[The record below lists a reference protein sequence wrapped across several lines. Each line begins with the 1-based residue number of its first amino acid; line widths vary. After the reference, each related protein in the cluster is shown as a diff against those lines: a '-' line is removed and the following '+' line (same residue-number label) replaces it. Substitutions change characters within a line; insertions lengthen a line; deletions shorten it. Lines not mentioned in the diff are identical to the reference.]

1 MPETDSD
8 LREQLDRLL
17 QSSLDRGTLRR
28 ELETLAR
35 ERAFRDL
42 APIWAPALYARD
54 AQFFETF
61 LLRYLDGSRH
71 AEVIRALL
79 PQAEAAEHDALFQGL
94 YGKLLG
100 ATTDWQAAQREWNK
114 EILAL
119 AQSSEA
125 DERVL
130 RAVQR
135 REMRRAWWLMLT
147 EETALALY
155 GRGPALFHEF
165 IRGHVQRGWG
175 RERRS
180 FTQLREA
187 VRAQGDDELSW
198 FLFRRFGDEREWK
211 EELGRLLRQ
220 DLPAAQISDELQ
232 KRHPEYFWDI
242 DATPLVDFLEKYGAA
257 ILPYVENNLHWIKRR
272 AEGRLLRAV
281 ERLGDETL
289 YWRIFFKVGN
299 PALWNEALR
308 GLLKKPLSNEAFQ
321 FELERRTPPEQRW
334 SWWGLEPDVA
344 VEIYRRDRAL
354 FRPFLERFVRQPE
367 AKLFAEAERAQDE
380 EFLDFLSFQLLHRSS
395 WLAYRAFPPR
405 HARSWW
411 KADEKSKE
419 ELDEISRL
427 LVGRFDRLYAQ
438 SPETY
443 VRHAAN
449 ILSRFRAFEVWKF
462 RHDRTY
468 NPAFAYLLD
477 RRREAW
483 HHSPEGVRELLES
496 PNIYVQIIG
505 LEILREGGR
514 EAAQRA
520 LENLLMLRALL
531 LGRARRGTKR
541 LALECLERA
550 ARQGAPFAGRILP
563 VLEEAM
569 DLHGKRAIDER
580 IMVSFVRVRRH
591 QQGTEGTLGIQ
602 RNLVPSVP

>member
-1 MPETDSD
+1 MGAGPVCPRRAVFRDVPAPLSG
-8 LREQLDRLL
+8 REPPRGGHPRAAPPGRGGGARRAVSGAIRQTPRRDDRLAGRAKRVE
-17 QSSLDRGTLRR
+17 QGNPRPGPIVRGGR
-28 ELETLAR
+28 AR
-35 ERAFRDL
+35 A
-42 APIWAPALYARD
+42 AR
-54 AQFFETF
+54 
-61 LLRYLDGSRH
+61 G
-71 AEVIRALL
+71 
-79 PQAEAAEHDALFQGL
+79 
-94 YGKLLG
+94 
-100 ATTDWQAAQREWNK
+100 
-114 EILAL
+114 
-119 AQSSEA
+119 
-125 DERVL
+125 
-130 RAVQR
+130 
-135 REMRRAWWLMLT
+135 
-147 EETALALY
+147 
-155 GRGPALFHEF
+155 
-165 IRGHVQRGWG
+165 
-175 RERRS
+175 
-180 FTQLREA
+180 
-187 VRAQGDDELSW
+187 
-198 FLFRRFGDEREWK
+198 
-211 EELGRLLRQ
+211 
-220 DLPAAQISDELQ
+220 
-232 KRHPEYFWDI
+232 
-242 DATPLVDFLEKYGAA
+242 GAA

-334 SWWGLEPDVA
+334 SCWGVEPDVA

-427 LVGRFDRLYAQ
+427 LVGRLDRLYDQ

-580 IMVSFVRVRRH
+580 IMVSFVRVRRE
-591 QQGTEGTLGIQ
+591 QVTLKA
-602 RNLVPSVP
+602 